1 MFARL
6 MLRRRFLAVAMVAA
20 ILISMLPIAATAM
33 PMASG
38 GYYIV
43 RPGDTLSQI
52 AVYNSVSIQQLMVAN
67 GLINPNLIRVGQ
79 RLTIPAAG
87 NYVPPSPACYNYY
100 RVRYGDTMTSIAA
113 WLGVNAW
120 SLAQANGI
128 ANWNAIYVGQRLCIP
143 NVYVPPATS
152 GYYTVRPGDTLSSIA
167 ARYGLDMYYLASL
180 NGIAN
185 PNYIYVGQVLRVS

>member
-128 ANWNAIYVGQRLCIP
+128 ANWNAIYVGQKLCIP

-152 GYYTVRPGDTLSSIA
+152 GYYTVRHGDTLSSIA